1 MRRTTSAPALSVLV
15 VDDNADLVGS
25 TAALLDLYGNETR
38 VALDGAKA
46 LALAAADPPDIAI
59 VDIRMPRMDG
69 FELTRRLREACG
81 ARLFIVIASGLGAA
95 ADVKRAH
102 DAGANLH
109 LLKPVDPVAL
119 GDLLHAFRDGAM
131 MAAARPG
138 RSGVQATS

>member
-1 MRRTTSAPALSVLV
+1 MNITPSLSVLV
-15 VDDNADLVGS
+15 VDDNADLAQS
-25 TAALLDLYGNETR
+25 MAWLLEMYGHAVR
-38 VALDGAKA
+38 VALSGEQAI
-46 LALAAADPPDIAI
+46 AAVADAPPDVAV
-59 VDIRMPRMDG
+59 VDIMMPRMDG